1 MNEYIAISKNFRKYI
16 LLADQ
21 HPLAEMNYLYWY
33 SLKATIKLS
42 DSTQFLLKPKG
53 IWNSTIEL
61 WKDEEVLLNYKLGWK
76 GVNIKIQSEGI
87 EESYLLKS
95 KGIFSYKYILIDS
108 NKKVLLTI
116 KPKYKWNRFNFDFAI
131 ESTEQFEQLNLKES
145 LLLTIV
151 HCINY
156 LIAMKSAAV

>member
-21 HPLAEMNYLYWY
+21 HPLAEMNYLNWY

>member
-21 HPLAEMNYLYWY
+21 HPLAEMNYLNWY

-61 WKDEEVLLNYKLGWK
+61 WKDEEVLLNYNLGWK

>member
-21 HPLAEMNYLYWY
+21 HPLAEMNYLNWY

-131 ESTEQFEQLNLKES
+131 ESTEQFELLNLKES